1 MFFFALFLRIL
12 KIAALLCA
20 HKMRPR
26 RGRRLGLG
34 NVLGGVCMYRR
45 QKTKILTNRSKVA
58 VFFSKVGII
67 CIADVFFLLAQCIAS
82 CTYNEVLYVI
92 FYAIRYY
99 V

>member
-1 MFFFALFLRIL
+1 MIFEMVFLHFFADF

-20 HKMRPR
+20 HKTRPR

-67 CIADVFFLLAQCIAS
+67 CVFLLAQCIAS